1 MEHHPVV
8 IIRQVRLVWPLHMS
22 WLRPVSSQSYWKN
35 RQGWVARTE
44 TYKVPLWHWWSS
56 LFTKSPNSAALLWQ
70 EVLGEDFI
78 KVPRL
83 SRIYYR
89 GRFSIIP
96 SIYSILC
103 LTWAALKANF
113 IELLQGK
120 VVPHRPEENLEQW
133 VSNRFERLYKRSS
146 KPTQKVWGFL

>member
-1 MEHHPVV
+1 V
-8 IIRQVRLVWPLHMS
+8 Q
-22 WLRPVSSQSYWKN
+22 Q
-35 RQGWVARTE
+35 
-44 TYKVPLWHWWSS
+44 
-56 LFTKSPNSAALLWQ
+56 LWQ

-103 LTWAALKANF
+103 LTWAALKASNF

-120 VVPHRPEENLEQW
+120 VVAPSTRGKLGAVGEQ
-133 VSNRFERLYKRSS
+133 SLRRTSLQTFFQTYTE
-146 KPTQKVWGFL
+146 VWGFPTRSKQNGQPIKGLSLKKQYSMLSSVAITPNID